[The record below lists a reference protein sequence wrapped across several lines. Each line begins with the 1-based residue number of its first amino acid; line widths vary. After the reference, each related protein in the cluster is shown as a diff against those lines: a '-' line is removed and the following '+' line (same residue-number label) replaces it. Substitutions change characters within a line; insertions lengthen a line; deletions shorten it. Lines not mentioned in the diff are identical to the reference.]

1 MHGRIKPAVKEKKE
15 KPTCENQTSEVK
27 WVVKHTFDSWQ
38 WCYKHLKS
46 FAERIGQAILVHQGT
61 ISVHIISHIFQDFVY
76 RSTLLSFCTSQW
88 RVQFYN

>member
-1 MHGRIKPAVKEKKE
+1 MHGRTKPAVKEKKE

-27 WVVKHTFDSWQ
+27 WLVKHTFDSWQ

-46 FAERIGQAILVHQGT
+46 FAERFSQVILVRQGS
-61 ISVHIISHIFQDFVY
+61 ISMHKLSHVFQYVVY
-76 RSTLLSFCTSQW
+76 RSTLQPFCTSQC